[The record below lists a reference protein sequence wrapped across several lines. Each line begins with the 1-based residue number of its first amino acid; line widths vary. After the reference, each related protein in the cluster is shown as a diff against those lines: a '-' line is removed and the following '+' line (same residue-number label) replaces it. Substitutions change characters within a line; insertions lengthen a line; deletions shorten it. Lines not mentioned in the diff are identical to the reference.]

1 MDNKTDKLEKSL
13 LKKNNIKDFEFK
25 YLEDGVYI
33 KINTTVREKISLS
46 NVMEKINRK
55 QIKEYDLETIINAI
69 NDANS
74 NLVRFAPKQNEM
86 LIDEEALVYISE
98 DKMYGY
104 VTLLPPDGGRNME
117 FDEFVDKVK
126 EEIKYGLDYDKLKEI
141 FENKV
146 YNEKICVA
154 KGKKVVQGQ
163 DGFIRWHFN
172 IENKHKPK
180 VLKDGSVDYRNLSII
195 NNVKKG
201 QLLAE
206 RIPATNGEN
215 GISVTG
221 EIIPSIKG
229 KEKFLKTGKN
239 VILSED
245 KNAAY
250 ALEDGQVIYQDGKIF
265 VYEVY
270 EITGNVDNA
279 TGNINFNGTVKIKG
293 NVITGFCVKAMSDV
307 EINGVVEGA
316 VVESNGNII
325 VKRGIQGYHK
335 GKLISKG
342 NIYTKFIENSNTF
355 ANLDIHAE
363 AIMHSKVISG
373 NNIEVNGKK
382 GLIVGGCCKARNEIK
397 AKTIGS
403 PMGTVTVLEVGMDPE
418 LKQKHTELKNKINT
432 VNLNLEKV
440 DKTVKLFTRLAKN
453 NSLPEEK
460 KELLVK
466 IIDSRQLLV
475 NQLEILKEQ
484 LLSIEERLKL
494 QTNGKV
500 KVERVVYPGVK
511 ITIGNSVMFVREKI
525 GPCTFINVDGE
536 IKITSFEK

>member
-1 MDNKTDKLEKSL
+1 MGTKTDKLEKNL
-13 LKKNNIKDFEFK
+13 LKKNNINDFEFK

-33 KINTTVREKISLS
+33 YINTTVRNKISLS
-46 NVMEKINRK
+46 DVLEKINRK
-55 QIKEYDLETIINAI
+55 QIKEYDLETIVNAI
-69 NDANS
+69 NEAKS
-74 NLVRFAPKQNEM
+74 NFVRIAPKQNEM
-86 LIDEEALVYISE
+86 LIDEEALIDISE

-104 VTLLPPDGGRNME
+104 VTLLPPDGGRNIE
-117 FDEFVDKVK
+117 FDEFVNKVK

-154 KGKKVVQGQ
+154 KGKKPVQGQ
-163 DGFIRWHFN
+163 DSYIRWHFN

-180 VLKDGSVDYRNLSII
+180 ILKDGSVDYRNLNII

-215 GISVTG
+215 GITVTG

-229 KEKFLKTGKN
+229 KEKFLKVGKN
-239 VILSED
+239 VVLSED
-245 KNAAY
+245 RNAAY
-250 ALEDGQVIYQDGKIF
+250 ALKDGQVIYQDEKIV

-279 TGNINFNGTVKIKG
+279 TGNIIFNGTVRIKG
-293 NVITGFCVKAMSDV
+293 NVITGFCVKAMSNV

-316 VVESNGNII
+316 AVESNGNII

-342 NIYTKFIENSNTF
+342 NIYTKFIENSNIY
-355 ANLDIHAE
+355 ANLDVHAE

-382 GLIVGGCCKARNEIK
+382 GLIVGGFCKAKNEIK

-403 PMGTVTVLEVGMDPE
+403 PMGTVTVLEVGIDPE
-418 LKQKHTELKNKINT
+418 LKLKHTELKNKINAIKS
-432 VNLNLEKV
+432 NLEKV
-440 DKTVKLFTRLAKN
+440 DKTIKLFTRLAKN
-453 NSLPEEK
+453 NSLSDEK

-466 IIDSRQLLV
+466 IIDSRQLLA
-475 NQLEILKEQ
+475 NQLETLKEQ
-484 LLSIEERLKL
+484 FIGIEEKLKS

-500 KVERVVYPGVK
+500 KVEREIFPGVK
-511 ITIGNSVMFVREKI
+511 ITIGNSVMFVREKL

-536 IKITSFEK
+536 IKITSFE